1 MYCRHQSA
9 IALVAIV
16 AGVIVST
23 DTQASSRVGGATRV
37 IRDVSGSLSGKTSWA
52 RKVEGDDIY
61 ENEFVRTEKESEAR
75 ISFIDQT
82 GIGVGPAATIKI
94 DHVVFNPNR
103 SASELTL
110 IAEKGPVRWISGIS
124 PSSAYRMKTPDA
136 IIRPLGTTFDVLVE
150 SQRTTVVLR
159 KGRIEVCPIDAPRRC
174 RILSKPGDTIIATP
188 NDLERPQRAGI
199 GPSEFADRCLSAD
212 NMAPCNILASVQPTR
227 SDGAGTAPPRVDDR
241 PRRVDD
247 RPRRAS
253 ESESA
258 LAYVPNVSVYVRPPN
273 VRRVYLQP
281 VPPRPNYMP
290 RPHVTPRPNYMPRP
304 YVPMN
309 VTPRPNYMPRP
320 RAVPMNMPRYRS
332 G

>member
-1 MYCRHQSA
+1 MYCRHHSA
-9 IALVAIV
+9 TALVAII

-23 DTQASSRVGGATRV
+23 DAQASTRVGGATSV
-37 IRDVSGSLSGKTSWA
+37 VRDVSGSLSGKTSWTQ
-52 RKVEGDDIY
+52 KVEGDDIY
-61 ENEFVRTEKESEAR
+61 ENEFVRTKEESSAR

-110 IAEKGPVRWISGIS
+110 IAEKGPMRWISGIS
-124 PSSAYRMKTPDA
+124 PSSAYRLKTPDA

-159 KGRIEVCPIDAPRRC
+159 RGRIEVCPIDAPQRC

-212 NMAPCNILASVQPTR
+212 NMAPCNIMASVQPTTPP
-227 SDGAGTAPPRVDDR
+227 GTAPRRVDDR

-258 LAYVPNVSVYVRPPN
+258 LAYVPRQVYVRPPI
-273 VRRVYLQP
+273 VRQVYVRSPIVRQ
-281 VPPRPNYMP
+281 VHVRPPIVRQVYVRPPIVRQNYMP
-290 RPHVTPRPNYMPRP
+290 RPQVRP
-304 YVPMN
+304 VPMN
-309 VTPRPNYMPRP
+309 VRPAPK
-320 RAVPMNMPRYRS
+320 YRS